1 MKVYHLNINVLK
13 VKPIHEWLSEFPE
26 LIQDDILQYKKE
38 KDQWR
43 VLGGK
48 WLLQNMLNANRYTF
62 TLEQL
67 KSTSKGKLYFDRA
80 KFDFNISHSGE
91 IVVLAVV
98 QDGMCGIDIEL
109 HRAINYSI
117 FERNFTPIEW
127 KTIVNA
133 KHPSQQFFDYWA
145 IKESVIKADGRGFE
159 VLGKTEILSVKQAVC
174 HGRMYHISPV
184 YIEKGYS
191 SCVAS
196 DKKIKQ
202 IEIIDL
208 SKAL

>member
-1 MKVYHLNINVLK
+1 MKVYHLNINSLK
-13 VKPIHEWLSEFPE
+13 VKPISEWLGEFPTF
-26 LIQDDILQYKKE
+26 IQDDILQYKKD

-48 WLLQNMLNANRYTF
+48 QILKTFLHQSNNVFNLNQVKAK
-62 TLEQL
+62 Q
-67 KSTSKGKLYFDRA
+67 KGKLYLEA
-80 KFDFNISHSGE
+80 APFDFNISHSGD
-91 IVVLAVV
+91 IVVLVV
-98 QDGMCGIDIEL
+98 MEDGICGIDIEL

-133 KHPSQQFFDYWA
+133 KNPSQQFFDYWA

-159 VLGKTEILSVKQAVC
+159 VLGKTEILSDRQAVC
-174 HGRMYHISPV
+174 DGQLYYITSIF
-184 YIEKGYS
+184 IEKGYS
-191 SCVAS
+191 GCVAS

-208 SKAL
+208 AKAL

>member
-13 VKPIHEWLSEFPE
+13 IKPIHEWLSEFP
-26 LIQDDILQYKKE
+26 LYIQDDILQYKKE

-48 WLLQNMLNANRYTF
+48 LLLKTFLHQNNNVFSLNRVKAT
-62 TLEQL
+62 Q
-67 KSTSKGKLYFDRA
+67 KGKLYFEA
-80 KFDFNISHSGE
+80 APFDFNISHSGE
-91 IVVLAVV
+91 IVVLAVAE
-98 QDGMCGIDIEL
+98 DGICGIDIEL

-117 FERNFTPIEW
+117 FERNFTSTEW
-127 KTIVNA
+127 ETIVNA

-174 HGRMYHISPV
+174 DGRMYHISPV
-184 YIEKGYS
+184 FIEKGYS
-191 SCVAS
+191 GCIAS

-208 SKAL
+208 SKVL